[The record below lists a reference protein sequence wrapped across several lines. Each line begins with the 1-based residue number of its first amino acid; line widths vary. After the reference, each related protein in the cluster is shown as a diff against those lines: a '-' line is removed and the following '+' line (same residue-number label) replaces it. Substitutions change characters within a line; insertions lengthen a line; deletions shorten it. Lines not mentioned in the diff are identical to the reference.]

1 MECREIEAALV
12 DLLYEELAR
21 DGLRGGRADQPDQD
35 PCWAELRHKNERWQM
50 TDCMQITLGVQGMTC
65 DGCASHVQKALGS
78 VPGVEE
84 ATVPSWRAGRA
95 TVVASPDVADEALV
109 RSVEGAGYRAL
120 VRERRRLR
128 EGQRFAS
135 GGETYDLMIVDG
147 GSAAFAAAI
156 KAAELGAK
164 VAVIEAGTLGGTCV
178 NVGCVPSKTLIK
190 AAELCYRSAYPKFE
204 GLTACPPPSDWQR
217 VVQQKDELVAA
228 LRQGKYVDVM
238 KIYPGISLVKRRARL
253 TGPRSVAVNGT
264 TYHPGKIL
272 IATGS
277 SPWAPPIPGLADAGF
292 LDSTDALSLASLPRS
307 LVVIGAGA
315 IGLELGQLFARFGV
329 RVEILEGGPHVA
341 GGEEPEIG
349 EALTRYLAD
358 EKIRICTGVRIERV
372 ERDGSGYSVHEVID
386 GNAEVCQGEQLVV
399 ATGRRPS
406 TADLGLPEAGVALG
420 SRGEVTVNRH
430 LQTSNP
436 DVYAAGDCLGD
447 PMYVYVAA
455 YGGNLAAENA
465 LSGAGRIY
473 DLTALPHVIF
483 TDPQVASVGLSER
496 AARGSGKAVR
506 TATLALKDVPRAL
519 AARDTRGLFK
529 LVAEAETGKL
539 LGAHVLAD
547 QAGEVIQAATLAI
560 KFGLRLQDLV
570 ETFHPYLTMVEGLK
584 LAALAFDKDVA
595 KLSCCAT

>member
-1 MECREIEAALV
+1 MADRAHIAL
-12 DLLYEELAR
+12 D
-21 DGLRGGRADQPDQD
+21 
-35 PCWAELRHKNERWQM
+35 
-50 TDCMQITLGVQGMTC
+50 VQGMTC
-65 DGCASHVQKALGS
+65 DGCASHVEKALRS
-78 VPGVEE
+78 VAGVED
-84 ATVPSWRAGRA
+84 ATAPSWRAGRA
-95 TVVASPDVADEALV
+95 TVVARADVADEALV

-120 VRERRRLR
+120 VRERRGLR

-135 GGETYDLMIVDG
+135 GGETHDLLIVGG
-147 GSAAFAAAI
+147 GSAAFAASI

-164 VAVIEAGTLGGTCV
+164 VALVEAGTLGGTCV

-204 GLTACPPPSDWQR
+204 GLTACPTPSDWQR

-238 KIYPGISLVKRRARL
+238 KIYPGISLVKGRARL
-253 TGPRSVAVNGT
+253 TGPRSVTVNGT

-277 SPWAPPIPGLADAGF
+277 LPWAPPIPGLADAGF
-292 LDSTDALSLASLPRS
+292 LDSTDALSLSSLPRS

-329 RVEILEGGPHVA
+329 RVEILEGGSHVA

-349 EALTRYLAD
+349 ETLTRYLAD

-372 ERDGSGYSVHEVID
+372 ERDRSGYAVRAVID
-386 GNAEVCQGEQLVV
+386 GKPEVCRGEQLVV

-406 TADLGLPEAGVALG
+406 TADLGLAEAGVAVG
-420 SRGEVTVNRH
+420 ERGEVTVNEH

-465 LSGAGRIY
+465 LTGAGRVY
-473 DLTALPHVIF
+473 DLSALPHVIF

-496 AARGSGKAVR
+496 AAKAAGRAVK
-506 TATLALKDVPRAL
+506 TSILSLKDVPRAL

-529 LVAEAETGKL
+529 LVAEVETGKL

-547 QAGEVIQAATLAI
+547 QAGEVIQAATLPV
-560 KFGLRLQDLV
+560 KFGLRVQDLV

-584 LAALAFDKDVA
+584 LAALTFDKDVA